1 MTELMTGAFI
11 GFVLACGI
19 AAVGFVFVRRMRA
32 GKGKDLKT
40 TVFSSIE
47 DIRAIGELSAFKVVT
62 KEIVTAKDHW
72 AGAFG
77 KKYLGW
83 LISTKKMAM
92 IFEFDIDFRYN
103 LRDPEFQIVPEGERK
118 YRIKMPLCN
127 YEIHIRDINFYD
139 EQRARFMPWLLPDLL
154 TAVFGAGY
162 DEEDR
167 NRLKEEAK
175 EQAYALAQ
183 DLVRKLRS
191 EVQNSARQTIETLSR
206 GFGAEK
212 IFFDFKDREPEKVKV
227 EYAVNGQ

>member
-1 MTELMTGAFI
+1 MTELMAGAFM
-11 GFVLACGI
+11 GFVLAGGM
-19 AAVGFVFVRRMRA
+19 AAVGFVFIRRLRVR
-32 GKGKDLKT
+32 KGKDLNT
-40 TVFSSIE
+40 TIFSSIE

-92 IFEFDIDFRYN
+92 IFEFDIDFRYD
-103 LRDPEFQIVPEGERK
+103 LRDPEFQILPEGEKK
-118 YRIKMPLCN
+118 YRVTMPLCN

-175 EQAYALAQ
+175 EQAYTLAR
-183 DLVRKLRS
+183 DLVRRLRS
-191 EVQNSARQTIETLSR
+191 DVQNSARQTIEAFSR
-206 GFGAEK
+206 GFEAEE
-212 IFFDFKDREPEKVKV
+212 IFFEFKDREPEQVKV
-227 EYAVNGQ
+227 EYAVNG